1 VCAAREVV
9 DGLFRASAHVPH
21 HARCAGGVCGVGG
34 SRTGVARLARIQ
46 AQHGSCPPP
55 RPYEARI
62 DAYTSET
69 SHRTTV
75 QPGDMVLDP
84 EDDPGYLR
92 CRVILVDIS
101 IRGIMPPTLDL
112 PPELPRVPIG

>member
-1 VCAAREVV
+1 
-9 DGLFRASAHVPH
+9 
-21 HARCAGGVCGVGG
+21 
-34 SRTGVARLARIQ
+34 
-46 AQHGSCPPP
+46 
-55 RPYEARI
+55 
-62 DAYTSET
+62 
-69 SHRTTV
+69 
-75 QPGDMVLDP
+75 MVLDP